1 MGDANFRVALV
12 GHQGEAD
19 LLVCRVGSWGSAHG
33 DALWF
38 ITRDRHE
45 ASARLYFTDVGMA
58 QIKICFVD
66 SQGSAG
72 WQDRGQAA
80 LRYRGRLG

>member
-12 GHQGEAD
+12 GNQGEAD
-19 LLVCRVGSWGSAHG
+19 LLVCRVGNWGSAHG

-38 ITRDRHE
+38 ITRDRQE
-45 ASARLYFTDVGMA
+45 ATARLYFTDVGMA

-66 SQGSAG
+66 SQGAAG
-72 WQDRGQAA
+72 WQERGQPA
-80 LRYRGRLG
+80 LRYRSRLG